1 MYGRHFLTLKDF
13 TAAEFKLII
22 DTAVKIK
29 AEHKKG
35 KETPLLKGK
44 SLAMIFQKP
53 SNRTRVSFEVGMFQL
68 AGQSILIKPEEIQM
82 GQREPIADVAEVLS
96 RYVNGVM
103 MRVIRHTDI
112 LTFAEHSSVPVINGL
127 SDLFHPCQAVSDILT
142 ILEHKKSLKDRKV
155 CYIGDG
161 NNVCNSL
168 IIASK
173 LAGIEMVVSC
183 PKGYE
188 PTLNKDE
195 FSFTI
200 DNDPYSA
207 AKGADVIYTDVWVSM
222 GQEDQIRKKRKAFEN
237 FTVNKEMMQQ
247 AKADAIFL
255 HCLPA
260 HRGEEVDS
268 EVFDSAQSVV
278 FDQAEN
284 RMHAQK
290 AILALLMSK
299 DLA

>member
-1 MYGRHFLTLKDF
+1 MHGRHFLTLKDF
-13 TAAEFKLII
+13 TASEFQLIL

-29 AEHKKG
+29 AAHKKG
-35 KETPLLKGK
+35 EETPILKGK

-68 AGQSILIKPEEIQM
+68 GGQTIVIKPEEIQM
-82 GQREPIADVAEVLS
+82 GQREPISDVAEVLS

-112 LTFAEHSSVPVINGL
+112 ATFAEHSSVPVINGL

-142 ILEHKKSLKDRKV
+142 IYEHKKTLKGLKV
-155 CYIGDG
+155 CYVGDG

-168 IIASK
+168 IIACK
-173 LAGIEMVVSC
+173 HAGIEIVVAC

-188 PTLNKDE
+188 PFLKKKE
-195 FSFTI
+195 FNYTI
-200 DNDPYSA
+200 DHDPMNA
-207 AKGADVIYTDVWVSM
+207 AKNADAIYTDVWISM
-222 GQEDQIRKKRKAFEN
+222 GQEEQERKKMKAFED
-237 FTVNKEMMQQ
+237 FTVTEEIMKV
-247 AKADAIFL
+247 AKKDAIFL

-260 HRGEEVDS
+260 HRGEEVS
-268 EVFDSAQSVV
+268 AEVVDGKQSVV

-290 AILALLMSK
+290 SIMALLMSK
-299 DLA
+299 SI